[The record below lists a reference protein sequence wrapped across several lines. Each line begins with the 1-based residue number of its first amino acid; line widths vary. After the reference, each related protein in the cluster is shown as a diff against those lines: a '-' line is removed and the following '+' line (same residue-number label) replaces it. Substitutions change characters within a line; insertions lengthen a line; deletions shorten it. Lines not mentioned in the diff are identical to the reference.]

1 VILSVMSLLCTMA
14 IPRFFLWREVGAE
27 TLALRTLHRAESG
40 YRSRYPETGYSPDLR
55 SLGPPP
61 RSVPASVKR
70 AGIVAGPLSE
80 GIYCAG
86 KDRLRYEP
94 HTGDDGTVVAYEI
107 RLNSRLYTRLM
118 DETGAIQ
125 FAAKPPE

>member
-1 VILSVMSLLCTMA
+1 
-14 IPRFFLWREVGAE
+14 
-27 TLALRTLHRAESG
+27 
-40 YRSRYPETGYSPDLR
+40 
-55 SLGPPP
+55 
-61 RSVPASVKR
+61 VPASVKR
-70 AGIVAGPLSE
+70 AGIVIGPLSE